1 MKNIY
6 SALIFFFL
14 VVLNQK
20 IDAQVD
26 SVRYHDGSM
35 ESQWGSSSN
44 NDLFGCFVRAT
55 PTYYPAQ
62 LRGIRAWFRNGATGS
77 TCRWKA
83 YTDPAAAIN
92 GGVNLV
98 YSSPNP
104 FNNPSA
110 GTSNTDYTAYIDL
123 TSSNITITA
132 GDVYVGAT
140 QTNGFFGM
148 GIDNLPAVS
157 TYNDR
162 QWQYQFSSWSELVN
176 NASSGQFGI
185 TAYFSALS
193 TGIEES
199 NFSADATVFPNP
211 SADEIALTFNT
222 ISGTKMLDL
231 FNTQGQLVKAELS
244 ANEGIHFTDISTLP
258 KGIYF
263 LKITNI
269 SNNRTAT
276 KKIIKI

>member
-1 MKNIY
+1 M
-6 SALIFFFL
+6 LFL
-14 VVLNQK
+14 GVSTATN
-20 IDAQVD
+20 AQID
-26 SVRYHDGSM
+26 SVRYHDGTM

-44 NDLFGCFVRAT
+44 NDVFGCFVRAT
-55 PTYYPAQ
+55 PAYYPAQ

-123 TSSNITITA
+123 TSSNITLSS

-148 GIDNLPAVS
+148 GIDNVPAIS
-157 TYNDR
+157 TYNNR
-162 QWQYQFSSWSELVN
+162 QWQYQFSNWSQLVN

-185 TAYFSALS
+185 TAYFSS
-193 TGIEES
+193 ITTGIQEDSFVNEVS
-199 NFSADATVFPNP
+199 VFPNP
-211 SADEIALTFNT
+211 SAGEITLAFFSDAGAKLLNLYNAQ
-222 ISGTKMLDL
+222 GT
-231 FNTQGQLVKAELS
+231 LVKTERS
-244 ANEGIHFTDISTLP
+244 ENETIHTTTLNALP

-263 LKITNI
+263 LTI
-269 SNNRTAT
+269 SNSATNATVT
-276 KKIIKI
+276 KKIIKL